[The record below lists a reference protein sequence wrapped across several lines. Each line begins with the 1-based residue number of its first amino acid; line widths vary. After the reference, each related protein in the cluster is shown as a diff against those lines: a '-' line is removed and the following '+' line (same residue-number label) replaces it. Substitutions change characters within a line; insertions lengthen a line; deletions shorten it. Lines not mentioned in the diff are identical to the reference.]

1 MGNNPCH
8 PSQDSRDFQ
17 CFDCSPTALNIS
29 WADPT
34 RKNPQNAQPKQP
46 STDMLSQSTIESEDT
61 EQDLDLP
68 MALVSRN
75 MVGSPRTIKV
85 QVVSSNAI
93 FILMR

>member
-8 PSQDSRDFQ
+8 PVQEAREIQ
-17 CFDCSPTALNIS
+17 CLDCSNPSALNMS
-29 WADPT
+29 WAYPAS
-34 RKNPQNAQPKQP
+34 KNPQQDVQ
-46 STDMLSQSTIESEDT
+46 SSQEFLSESTIESDNT

-85 QVVSSNAI
+85 QVQ
-93 FILMR
+93 L